1 MIKLLYIWEFLRP
14 VTNNHMN
21 TPGKWVVVRVDG
33 KIASVSKDY
42 SGLSETAKILASKK
56 NLEYKEIHANVVS
69 DEEIWRLRES
79 VSLEDL
85 ILFGSPFRKKIWKA
99 LFSLTHPQEYTTDE
113 GIEISPGTRMMSYS
127 DFAQYCGCPAGT
139 RAVAHA
145 VGLNPLP
152 VLIPCHLIVPKETMD
167 RIRELRRNAEQ
178 TLFKGEDLFP
188 FRKLDYG
195 EYALGRDLKRDLILR
210 EIH

>member
-1 MIKLLYIWEFLRP
+1 
-14 VTNNHMN
+14 MN

-42 SGLSETAKILASKK
+42 SGLAETAKILASKK

-99 LFSLTHPQEYTTDE
+99 LFSLTHPQGDE
-113 GIEISPGTRMMSYS
+113 TSGIEVAPGIRMMSYS
-127 DFAQYCGCPAGT
+127 DFAQYCGCPAGV

-167 RIRELRRNAEQ
+167 RIRELRRSAEQ

-188 FRKLDYG
+188 FRIMDYG
-195 EYALGRDLKRDLILR
+195 EYALGRELKRDLVLR